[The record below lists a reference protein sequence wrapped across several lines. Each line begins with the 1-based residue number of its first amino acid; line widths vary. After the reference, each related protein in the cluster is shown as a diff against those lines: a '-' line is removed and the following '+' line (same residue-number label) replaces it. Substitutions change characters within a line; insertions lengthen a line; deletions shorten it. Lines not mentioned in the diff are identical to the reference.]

1 MLKKFNKEKFNK
13 FFYKPE
19 LKKDN
24 SKIIIKRKL
33 INNNFPISKTFET
46 NNSILNKSKGKIKKE
61 TIKNNNNIPLRFL
74 PLIKT
79 QIKKKIPNL
88 IKKQVKLERIYKDVY
103 KIDKEL
109 NKVKRNNSVAL
120 EKDFSL
126 IDYQEKLIHIFG
138 KKNFRVYQDGTIA
151 QLRKNFIKINN
162 YSFGFNNRINKNNS
176 FLDIFRTLNNN
187 KKEIKKSKKYCN
199 SSSYL

>member
-1 MLKKFNKEKFNK
+1 MESVTTIEK
-13 FFYKPE
+13 
-19 LKKDN
+19 
-24 SKIIIKRKL
+24 
-33 INNNFPISKTFET
+33 PILAKMMYGIF
-46 NNSILNKSKGKIKKE
+46 
-61 TIKNNNNIPLRFL
+61 FL

-79 QIKKKIPNL
+79 RIKKKIPNL